1 MSMTSTA
8 CATRGRWSPLTVIAM
23 VGGFDI
29 WWPIGLAILA
39 WIIWGDRFD
48 RRAARDAFQRM
59 KGEFGGLSRAAGGW
73 DGSAG
78 WNPSATGNSAFDS
91 YKAETLRRL
100 DEERRRIEEE
110 ARAFSE
116 FMANL
121 RRARDQEEF
130 DRFMSERRGNQG
142 PTNA

>member
-1 MSMTSTA
+1 MTSTA

-23 VGGFDI
+23 IGGFAI
-29 WWPIGLAILA
+29 WWPIGLAVLA

-48 RRAARDAFQRM
+48 RRSARDAFQRM
-59 KGEFGGLSRAAGGW
+59 KGEFGGFARSNTAW
-73 DGSAG
+73 S
-78 WNPSATGNSAFDS
+78 PSTGNSAFDT

-100 DEERRRIEEE
+100 DEERRRIDEE

-116 FMANL
+116 FMTNL

-130 DRFMSERRGNQG
+130 DRFMADRRRNQG
-142 PTNA
+142 QADA